1 MKKLI
6 CILAGAALLTACGDK
21 TEVAAPTPAPENK
34 VDMSKMGAR
43 PKKTKID
50 PATTTLSSAP
60 ADDKVVPAAGTEAAA
75 TNGAQEAAMAAS
87 PTP

>member
-21 TEVAAPTPAPENK
+21 AEVAAPTPAPENK
-34 VDMSKMGAR
+34 ADISKMGAR
-43 PKKTKID
+43 PKKAKID
-50 PATTTLSSAP
+50 PASTTLSSAP
-60 ADDKVVPAAGTEAAA
+60 ADDKVVPKEEPMDP
-75 TNGAQEAAMAAS
+75 TNGQQEAAMAAS